1 MEEFAKE
8 LEMWSTPAD
17 PARGPASVE
26 DLIAR
31 VHAITA
37 PAVAAAQERTDL
49 RREASALAG
58 RLRAAHNTL
67 RPTMERLGRVF
78 PPSNG
83 EEGGG
88 LILQGL
94 GGKSGR
100 RDVAA
105 TWSESLT
112 LVPPSPQHKVGLT
125 VDVAWELFETWDIH
139 LVVGMYLR
147 SGADLPEVFMLETRD
162 ARVGTE
168 HASRTADSLAQMV
181 VDSFA
186 AAANRYADLLD
197 AEEARIQ
204 SSRQPRLESAGTN
217 YTFQTQPEAGVIT
230 IIRRADGS
238 VDGHAIAWLGAPLTE
253 IRADGDRLFVRAG
266 DKQGWIEQNSA
277 QNWVLAPLR
286 PTDSEGEVPEHPNSE
301 TSCRGG

>member
-1 MEEFAKE
+1 
-8 LEMWSTPAD
+8 
-17 PARGPASVE
+17 
-26 DLIAR
+26 
-31 VHAITA
+31 
-37 PAVAAAQERTDL
+37 
-49 RREASALAG
+49 
-58 RLRAAHNTL
+58 
-67 RPTMERLGRVF
+67 
-78 PPSNG
+78 
-83 EEGGG
+83 
-88 LILQGL
+88 
-94 GGKSGR
+94 
-100 RDVAA
+100 
-105 TWSESLT
+105 
-112 LVPPSPQHKVGLT
+112 
-125 VDVAWELFETWDIH
+125 
-139 LVVGMYLR
+139 
-147 SGADLPEVFMLETRD
+147 
-162 ARVGTE
+162 
-168 HASRTADSLAQMV
+168 MV